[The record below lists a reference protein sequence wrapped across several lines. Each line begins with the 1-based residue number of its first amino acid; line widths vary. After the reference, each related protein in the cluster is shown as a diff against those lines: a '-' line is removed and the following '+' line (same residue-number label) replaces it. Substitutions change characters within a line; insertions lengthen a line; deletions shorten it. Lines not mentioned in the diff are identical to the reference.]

1 MTESPYLALIHAEI
15 DGELDEHQRAD
26 LARHLL
32 DDPQSRALRD
42 GLKEVCAAL
51 DGIAAVEPPEQLRSS
66 ILAAL
71 PPVFARPMPA
81 RRAVRWSVPA
91 SGWRYAALFAG
102 VLITVALLY
111 QGRIGHGPNANEVA
125 GTMAGSGSDAHS
137 PVALDTARVDLGQ
150 VTGQVSVYRAGA
162 GLGLE
167 LQLIASA
174 PVDVLV
180 VSGGQT
186 QRISGLGRPDSPG
199 GPRTTVALP
208 EFGGGAQ
215 TLDLSFLVA
224 GRPIGSAQ
232 LKVPADP

>member
-66 ILAAL
+66 ILAVL
-71 PPVFARPMPA
+71 PPIAARPMPA

-91 SGWRYAALFAG
+91 GGWRYAALFAG
-102 VLITVALLY
+102 ALITVALLY
-111 QGRIGHGPNANEVA
+111 QGRIGRGPNANEVA
-125 GTMAGSGSDAHS
+125 GTMAGSAAHS
-137 PVALDTARVDLGQ
+137 PGTLDTARVDLGQ

-162 GLGLE
+162 GLDLE
-167 LQLIASA
+167 LQLAASA

-208 EFGGGAQ
+208 DLGGGAQ
-215 TLDLSFLVA
+215 TMDLSFLVS

-232 LKVPADP
+232 LKVPAAH

>member
-51 DGIAAVEPPEQLRSS
+51 DGVAAVEPPELLRSS

-71 PPVFARPMPA
+71 PPMSARPMPA

-91 SGWRYAALFAG
+91 PGWRYAALFAG
-102 VLITVALLY
+102 VLISVALLY

-125 GTMAGSGSDAHS
+125 GTMASSAAHS
-137 PVALDTARVDLGQ
+137 PVALDTTRVDLAQ
-150 VTGQVSVYRAGA
+150 VTGQVSLYRGGA

-167 LQLIASA
+167 LQLVASA

-180 VSGGQT
+180 VTGGQT

-208 EFGGGAQ
+208 DLAGGAQ
-215 TLDLSFLVA
+215 TVDLSFLI
-224 GRPIGSAQ
+224 GGLPIGSAQ
-232 LKVPADP
+232 LKVPAAH

>member
-32 DDPQSRALRD
+32 DDPRSRALRD

-51 DGIAAVEPPEQLRSS
+51 DGIAAVEPPQELRSS

-71 PPVFARPMPA
+71 PPMSARPMPA
-81 RRAVRWSVPA
+81 RRAARWSVPA
-91 SGWRYAALFAG
+91 TGWRYAALFAG
-102 VLITVALLY
+102 ALISVALLY

-125 GTMAGSGSDAHS
+125 GTMAGSAAHS

-150 VTGQVSVYRAGA
+150 VTGQVSLYRAGA

-167 LQLIASA
+167 LQLVASA

-208 EFGGGAQ
+208 DFSGGAQ
-215 TLDLSFLVA
+215 TVDLSFLVA
-224 GRPIGSAQ
+224 GRPIGSTQ
-232 LKVPADP
+232 LKVPAAH

>member
-42 GLKEVCAAL
+42 GLREVCTAL
-51 DGIAAVEPPEQLRSS
+51 DGITAVEPPEQLRSS

-71 PPVFARPMPA
+71 PSMSARPMPA

-111 QGRIGHGPNANEVA
+111 QGRIGHGPDANDVA
-125 GTMAGSGSDAHS
+125 GTMAGSAAHS
-137 PVALDTARVDLGQ
+137 PVALDTARIDLGQ

-162 GLGLE
+162 GIGLE
-167 LQLIASA
+167 LQLVASA

-186 QRISGLGRPDSPG
+186 QRISGLGRPDSAG
-199 GPRTTVALP
+199 GPRTMVALP
-208 EFGGGAQ
+208 DLGGSAQ
-215 TLDLSFLVA
+215 TVDLSFLMA

-232 LKVPADP
+232 LKVPAAH